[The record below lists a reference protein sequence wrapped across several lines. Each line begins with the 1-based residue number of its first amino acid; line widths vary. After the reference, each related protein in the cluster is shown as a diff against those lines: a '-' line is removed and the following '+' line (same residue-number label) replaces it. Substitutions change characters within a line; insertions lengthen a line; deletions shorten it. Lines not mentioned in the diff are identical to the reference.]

1 MKMMMIFGLF
11 LSLNV
16 FAGDFEIDCITE
28 NNEIKISAKISKETG
43 KIVNDLNLI
52 AYGEKVP
59 VESKQLLRTFL
70 FNGEFILLVLNS
82 DRSNA
87 LVFLDIFQ
95 KDDSQTYEGSMDYN
109 NNEFYNVQ
117 CKLQ

>member
-1 MKMMMIFGLF
+1 MKMLMIFSLLF
-11 LSLNV
+11 SLNA
-16 FAGDFEIDCITE
+16 FAGEYEIDCVTE
-28 NNEIKISAKISKETG
+28 YDEIKISAKISKETG
-43 KIVNDLNLI
+43 KIVNELKLV
-52 AYGEKVP
+52 AFGEKVP
-59 VESKQLLRTFL
+59 VESKQLLRTFF

-95 KDDSQTYEGSMDYN
+95 KDDSQTYEGKMDYN